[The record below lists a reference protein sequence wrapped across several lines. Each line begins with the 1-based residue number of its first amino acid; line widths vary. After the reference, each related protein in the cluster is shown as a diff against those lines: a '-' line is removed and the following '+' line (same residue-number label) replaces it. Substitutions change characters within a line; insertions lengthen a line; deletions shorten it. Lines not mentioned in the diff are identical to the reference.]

1 MGITS
6 EYPENEGQQA
16 MVMLRF
22 WLNTQGNKATGNGLE
37 RALRKCD
44 REDIVNKCIFN
55 VELVTDE
62 SEKHVAEEALDMI
75 KEAEPVPDKEVEE
88 IIPDRE
94 YKQVQEEL
102 ITEKMEKMTFESGNL
117 AVETK
122 ESAAII
128 FEHEETKYSAEEKE
142 IQMSEPQIEVSRQK
156 SPDVSD

>member
-1 MGITS
+1 MG
-6 EYPENEGQQA
+6 

-44 REDIVNKCIFN
+44 REDIINKCIFN

-75 KEAEPVPDKEVEE
+75 KEAEPIPDKEENEE
-88 IIPDRE
+88 IIPERE

-102 ITEKMEKMTFESGNL
+102 ITEKMEKMTFESGNM

-122 ESAAII
+122 DSAALI

-142 IQMSEPQIEVSRQK
+142 FQMSEVPQVVEVSRQK
-156 SPDVSD
+156 SPEM